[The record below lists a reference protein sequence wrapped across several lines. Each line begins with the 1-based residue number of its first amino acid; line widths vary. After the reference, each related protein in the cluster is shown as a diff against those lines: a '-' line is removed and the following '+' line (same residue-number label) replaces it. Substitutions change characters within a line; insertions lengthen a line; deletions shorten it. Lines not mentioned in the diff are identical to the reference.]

1 MLSKCLPVRSK
12 LPKRW
17 DCRLSCLTCGVK
29 SQNKGLRFLFSDWV
43 YQNDQG
49 IVETELLILRR
60 KLSCEIY

>member
-1 MLSKCLPVRSK
+1 MSKCLPLKSK

-29 SQNKGLRFLFSDWV
+29 SQNKVLHFLFSDWV

-60 KLSCEIY
+60 KLSCGEIY